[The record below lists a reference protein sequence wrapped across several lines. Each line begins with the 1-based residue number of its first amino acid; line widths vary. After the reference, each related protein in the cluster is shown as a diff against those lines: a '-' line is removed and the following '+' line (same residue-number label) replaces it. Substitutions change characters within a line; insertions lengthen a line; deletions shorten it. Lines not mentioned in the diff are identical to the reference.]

1 MEREKV
7 SQILEDLAFRVMTVD
22 PGDLPALGEVLKGL
36 EELLGLLEG
45 EAKEL
50 ASALK
55 TALERVLLE
64 ELDGQR
70 GLNFVARG
78 VKALQRLVRGEAIPG
93 DILEEARTLGVL
105 PRGEGS
111 SPSAQEAEEGHE
123 EVKEEEVALGDDP
136 ELYQSFIT
144 EARDHLASVEVNVVE
159 LETRPDD
166 AEVIN
171 AIFRPFHTIKGV
183 AGFLNLTA
191 INRLAHALEDML
203 DAARSGRLTITS
215 AVIDLILEGVDAL
228 KSMIDDLERVV
239 AGEKRALETPGVE
252 DLIARVREMVESG
265 GRKLLGETLV
275 EKGVVKEQ
283 DVEEALE
290 VQKEHPEKKVGEILV
305 ESGKAR
311 AKDVVHALREQRPV
325 EATIKIEAHKLDN
338 LMDMVGELVI
348 AQSMI
353 RQNPV
358 LQSLPDPKLQQD
370 IGQLARI
377 TAELQKTAMALRMV
391 PIRQTFQKM
400 IRLVRDLS
408 KKSGKKVRLLMEG
421 EDTEIDRNMVEEIY
435 EPLVHIVRNAVDH
448 GIEPPEE
455 RLSQGKP
462 DEGTVLLRAYHK
474 GGDIVIEIS
483 DDGRGLDKDKILH
496 KAMERGL
503 VEPGEE
509 LSEQEVFHLIFRPGF
524 STAEKITDVS
534 GRGVGMDVVKRA
546 VEKLRGRIEISSE
559 PGRGSTF
566 TLRLP
571 LTLAI
576 IDGMVL
582 KVADQRYILP
592 TLSIQE
598 TLKPDRRQCF
608 TVAGKGEVVKVR
620 DELLPLVKL
629 SKLFGLPDG
638 RPPWEAL
645 VIVVESEGKKK
656 ALQVDDVLGKQE
668 VVIKSLGEAFEG
680 VKGVAGGAIMG
691 DGKVGLILDV
701 GGIFKLSEE
710 MG

>member
-22 PGDLPALGEVLKGL
+22 SGDLPALGEVLKGL

-55 TALERVLLE
+55 MALERVLLE
-64 ELDGQR
+64 ELDGQK
-70 GLNFVARG
+70 GLDFVARG

-105 PRGEGS
+105 PKGEGS

-123 EVKEEEVALGDDP
+123 EVKEGEVALGDDP

-265 GRKLLGETLV
+265 GSKLLGETLV
-275 EKGVVKEQ
+275 EKGVVKEE

-290 VQKEHPEKKVGEILV
+290 IQKEHPEKKVGEILV

-353 RQNPV
+353 RQNPA

-370 IGQLARI
+370 IAQLARI

-435 EPLVHIVRNAVDH
+435 EPLVHMVRNAVDH

-462 DEGTVLLRAYHK
+462 EEGTVLLRAYHK

-496 KAMERGL
+496 KAMKRGL

-534 GRGVGMDVVKRA
+534 GRGVGMDVVKKA

-629 SKLFGLPDG
+629 SKLFGLLDG

-656 ALQVDDVLGKQE
+656 ALQVDEVLGKQE

>member
-36 EELLGLLEG
+36 EELPGLLEG

-70 GLNFVARG
+70 GLDFVARG

-252 DLIARVREMVESG
+252 DLIARVREMVDSG

-290 VQKEHPEKKVGEILV
+290 VQKEHPEKKVGEILI

>member
-36 EELLGLLEG
+36 EELPGLLEG

-70 GLNFVARG
+70 GLDFVARG

-290 VQKEHPEKKVGEILV
+290 VQKEHPEKKVGEILI

-421 EDTEIDRNMVEEIY
+421 EDTEIDRNMVEEI
-435 EPLVHIVRNAVDH
+435 
-448 GIEPPEE
+448 
-455 RLSQGKP
+455 
-462 DEGTVLLRAYHK
+462 
-474 GGDIVIEIS
+474 
-483 DDGRGLDKDKILH
+483 
-496 KAMERGL
+496 
-503 VEPGEE
+503 
-509 LSEQEVFHLIFRPGF
+509 
-524 STAEKITDVS
+524 
-534 GRGVGMDVVKRA
+534 
-546 VEKLRGRIEISSE
+546 
-559 PGRGSTF
+559 
-566 TLRLP
+566 
-571 LTLAI
+571 
-576 IDGMVL
+576 
-582 KVADQRYILP
+582 
-592 TLSIQE
+592 
-598 TLKPDRRQCF
+598 
-608 TVAGKGEVVKVR
+608 
-620 DELLPLVKL
+620 
-629 SKLFGLPDG
+629 
-638 RPPWEAL
+638 
-645 VIVVESEGKKK
+645 
-656 ALQVDDVLGKQE
+656 
-668 VVIKSLGEAFEG
+668 
-680 VKGVAGGAIMG
+680 
-691 DGKVGLILDV
+691 
-701 GGIFKLSEE
+701 
-710 MG
+710 